1 MIKEHKLL
9 DRLTKTFNMA
19 VIEWSI
25 IDRYTIKVRLTNNR
39 RLVYMYKTEHD
50 WKLQTLENYKSEQRK
65 K

>member
-9 DRLTKTFNMA
+9 DRFTKTFNMA

-25 IDRYTIKVRLTNNR
+25 IDRYTIKVRLTSNR

-50 WKLQTLENYKSEQRK
+50 WKLQTLENYKAEQRK